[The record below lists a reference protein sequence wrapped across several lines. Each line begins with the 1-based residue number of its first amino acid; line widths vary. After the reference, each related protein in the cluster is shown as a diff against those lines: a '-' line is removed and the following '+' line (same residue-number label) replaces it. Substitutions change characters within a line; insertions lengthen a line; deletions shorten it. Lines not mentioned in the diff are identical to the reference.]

1 MHNQPLSRVLS
12 AGFVC
17 GDLVLKPVD
26 RLPPANGNLFV
37 EQAGLAIG
45 GCAANAAVAFA
56 RLLRPRQGVAA
67 VAGRVGDDAL
77 GGLLRQALAAEGVD
91 ITHVLPTPAAATSI
105 NTALISREGDRS
117 FFVFPGACE
126 HLVPD
131 DLPDAVLS
139 GYQHLHLAAIGAL
152 SGLAGEAVAG
162 VARRGRALGLTVSLD
177 ASLNPPRDI
186 AADIG
191 PALCHLDLF
200 LPNLAEARAVL
211 GDVGVDELL
220 DRGLAR
226 GVRLVGIKLGEQG
239 CALATPQERV
249 CVPAYP
255 VEPVDTCGA
264 GDSWAAAVVFA
275 WWQRWPLDDVARF
288 ANAAGALCALALG
301 ATAGLAEP
309 EAIWRFVR
317 LAEPA
322 QVAGSGR

>member
-1 MHNQPLSRVLS
+1 MTDQPLSRVLS

-37 EQAGLAIG
+37 QQADLTIG

-56 RLLRPRQGVAA
+56 RLLRPGQGASA

-77 GGLLRQALAAEGVD
+77 GGLLRQALAAEDVD
-91 ITHVLPTPAAATSI
+91 TAHLLPTPAAATSI
-105 NTALISREGDRS
+105 NTALISGTGERS

-126 HLVPD
+126 YLVPD
-131 DLPDAVLS
+131 DLPNALL
-139 GYQHLHLAAIGAL
+139 GGFQHLHLAAIGAL
-152 SGLAGEAVAG
+152 SGLAGEAVAE
-162 VARRGRALGLTVSLD
+162 VARRARALGLTVSLD
-177 ASLNPPRDI
+177 ASLNPPRDT

-191 PALCHLDLF
+191 PALCHLNFF

-211 GDVGVDELL
+211 GAGDVDVLL

-226 GVRLVGIKLGEQG
+226 GVGLVGIKLAEQG
-239 CALATPQERV
+239 CVLATAQERLHL
-249 CVPAYP
+249 PAYR
-255 VEPVDTCGA
+255 VTPVDTCGA
-264 GDSWAAAVVFA
+264 GDSWAAAVVYA
-275 WWQRWPLDDVARF
+275 WWQGWSLEDIARF

-317 LAEPA
+317 LAPPA
-322 QVAGSGR
+322 